1 MQAAILNT
9 PLKASKYGV
18 ISGLHFH
25 VFSPKTGK
33 YGPEMTPY
41 LDTFL
46 VVRNRNSHWQ
56 MFFKIGALKNLAI
69 FTGQHL
75 HRSLFLMKL
84 QTENPASLLR
94 RDSNTVCFL
103 VNIAKLLRT
112 AFFWV
117 AASAISSEE
126 CSILGLQKYMR
137 RIFKAVYVLNTKV
150 TEIEQ

>member
-1 MQAAILNT
+1 
-9 PLKASKYGV
+9 
-18 ISGLHFH
+18 
-25 VFSPKTGK
+25 
-33 YGPEMTPY
+33 
-41 LDTFL
+41 
-46 VVRNRNSHWQ
+46 
-56 MFFKIGALKNLAI
+56 
-69 FTGQHL
+69 
-75 HRSLFLMKL
+75 MKL